1 MKKSQI
7 IYLIWISS
15 LLLLFN
21 SCYLSR
27 YSEASSDSIMQLEET
42 SLKVFPPFFNK
53 ALYKVKIEVYGNE
66 FNGLMMI
73 KEVSKEYY
81 KVAFFNEIGLNFFD
95 FELKPSND
103 PNRLELDV
111 HNIYAPL
118 NRKGI
123 LKNFEKDFS
132 MLLAPDLK
140 LGNTTVLNG
149 DQGQLTMLK
158 LDSYKGYDCYIIKSP
173 KLNTDKE
180 IINICKALKKK
191 KIKIIISEDNK
202 SKLPET
208 IEIEHLDKNLK
219 LSFKLIHNVNSDQ

>member
-1 MKKSQI
+1 
-7 IYLIWISS
+7 
-15 LLLLFN
+15 
-21 SCYLSR
+21 LSR

-42 SLKVFPPFFNK
+42 SLKVFPSSFNK

-73 KEVSKEYY
+73 KEVSKDYY

-103 PNRLELDV
+103 PNRLELNV
-111 HNIYAPL
+111 HNIYASL

-132 MLLAPDLK
+132 MLLAPDLN

-149 DQGQLTMLK
+149 DQGQPAMLK

-191 KIKIIISEDNK
+191 KIKILISEDNK

-208 IEIEHLDKNLK
+208 IEIEHMNKNLR
-219 LSFKLIHNVNSDQ
+219 LSFRLIHNINSDQ